1 MTNTRTMNKHMKKH
15 SQRLN
20 IKTTRL
26 VSLTAVFHSKNQ
38 RPPTVDA
45 SRLPAMDLDGEGYP
59 PEPDTQVGGSEAIP
73 EGPTSQSDSSETNDG
88 DDGDDGDGD
97 GDGGGTDEGLLVDLD
112 SGDEF
117 ESDDENISSHG
128 DGVGN
133 GRGPLEFELRAAEA
147 GSVLHQSSALMKN

>member
-1 MTNTRTMNKHMKKH
+1 MKNH

-26 VSLTAVFHSKNQ
+26 ASLTAVFHSKNQ
-38 RPPTVDA
+38 RPPAADT
-45 SRLPAMDLDGEGYP
+45 SRLPAMDIDGEGYP

-73 EGPTSQSDSSETNDG
+73 EGPTSRSDGSEIDDG
-88 DDGDDGDGD
+88 DDGDDSDGD
-97 GDGGGTDEGLLVDLD
+97 GTDEGLLVDSD

-117 ESDDENISSHG
+117 ESDDENIGSHG
-128 DGVGN
+128 DGVGS

-147 GSVLHQSSALMKN
+147 GSVLHRNSALTKN